1 MVREKLME
9 NMASR
14 VVIVADDTKLVR
26 ELGTRTPIP
35 VELIPFEAE
44 FIIKHIENL
53 PSMAGTRGIIRKG
66 TRGTYITDGADDAR
80 SENNLLICDFYG
92 SQPLKDPSA
101 AAADLDNTVGVVAH
115 GLFCGQATTI
125 MVAGSNPS
133 EPVRIVGDGPGAE
146 VPWWSDKVM
155 SSRALERERVD
166 NREPPTTTSHS

>member
-1 MVREKLME
+1 MDQWCAKLME

-26 ELGTRTPIP
+26 ELGSRTPIP

-44 FIIKHIENL
+44 FIIKHIE
-53 PSMAGTRGIIRKG
+53 STRGHPRHHSWG
-66 TRGTYITDGADDAR
+66 TRGTYIADGADDAP

-133 EPVRIVGDGPGAE
+133 GP
-146 VPWWSDKVM
+146 
-155 SSRALERERVD
+155 
-166 NREPPTTTSHS
+166 SHRR